1 MSEDQKEQ
9 KLEPENWG
17 DPEKKGMMGRLE
29 ELDAVF
35 EKGEKP
41 IALAEKTQ
49 DDPQV
54 VEPEEAEKAESKT
67 EEVDSPEKSPENVS
81 GEKEV
86 DENTSNE
93 SSDESDDL
101 PVMESD
107 FFSEEEDANSTEN
120 SNDESKFDADA
131 YDIQTQ
137 KMVKAMEEKGHPGD
151 AFAEV
156 RSELKKAKEALAKQ
170 QPSEDV
176 QAELRDLRS
185 KAEQYD
191 GLKQRLDEVSAESAQ
206 LKVQNSPEYEREIL
220 APVSKI
226 LERAEQIAE
235 VYEVEAAVL
244 KDIVRNPDIKQ
255 RDQMLKEYAESLGPV
270 GSGEIGRLASE
281 FSGYRDKR
289 EQMLENAE
297 AELERLQVQELKAN
311 ELALKAHNEQVQA
324 LQKNMWES
332 NKELI
337 PGFVEENGEVTET
350 YKQMMSKGLS
360 IDFSKARAKDQAFA
374 AFAGT
379 VLPHMAKQLAALKKE
394 LSEYKK
400 NEESSKRS
408 SPTPSGSVK
417 QTQTSGKDNKPKTFL
432 EAAAEVDFS

>member
-1 MSEDQKEQ
+1 MPEDQKEQ

-17 DPEKKGMMGRLE
+17 DPEKKGLMGRLE
-29 ELDAVF
+29 ELDTVF

-41 IALAEKTQ
+41 LVQNKESEPKSENTKPKEIAKADSESSEEEILEKEI
-49 DDPQV
+49 
-54 VEPEEAEKAESKT
+54 EP
-67 EEVDSPEKSPENVS
+67 VS
-81 GEKEV
+81 EEKEV
-86 DENTSNE
+86 PEKTNE
-93 SSDESDDL
+93 TDDDI

-107 FFSEEEDANSTEN
+107 FFTEEENTSEESKKEGDFDPDSYDA
-120 SNDESKFDADA
+120 
-131 YDIQTQ
+131 QTQ

-156 RSELKKAKEALAKQ
+156 RAELKKAKEALSKQ
-170 QPSEDV
+170 QPSEDI
-176 QAELRDLRS
+176 QAELKELRS
-185 KAEQYD
+185 ISEQYE
-191 GLKQRLDEVSAESAQ
+191 GLKQRLDEVSSESAQ
-206 LKVQNSPEYEREIL
+206 LKVQNSPEYEREVL

-255 RDQMLKEYAESLGPV
+255 RDQMLKEYAETLGPV

-281 FSGYRDKR
+281 FSSYRDKR

-297 AELERLQVQELKAN
+297 AELERLQIQEIKAN
-311 ELALKAHNEQVQA
+311 ELALKAHNEQMQT
-324 LQKNMWES
+324 LQKSMWES

-337 PGFVEENGEVTET
+337 PGFVQENGEVTET
-350 YKQMMSKGLS
+350 YTKMMSKGLS

-379 VLPHMAKQLAALKKE
+379 VLPHMAKELAILKKE
-394 LSEYKK
+394 LSEYKQS
-400 NEESSKRS
+400 EETTKRS
-408 SPTPSGSVK
+408 SPAPSSSVK
-417 QTQTSGKDNKPKTFL
+417 QTQSSSDSKKPKTFL
-432 EAAAEVDFS
+432 EAAAEIEFS

>member
-1 MSEDQKEQ
+1 MPEDQKEQ

-17 DPEKKGMMGRLE
+17 DPEKKGLMGRLE
-29 ELDAVF
+29 ELDTVF

-41 IALAEKTQ
+41 LVQTEESKSEPANVEPEKTVEANPEITKENTTEKEPEPTAEKTEISEK
-49 DDPQV
+49 P
-54 VEPEEAEKAESKT
+54 AE
-67 EEVDSPEKSPENVS
+67 
-81 GEKEV
+81 
-86 DENTSNE
+86 
-93 SSDESDDL
+93 ESDDI
-101 PVMESD
+101 PVIESD
-107 FFSEEEDANSTEN
+107 FFTEEEETPE
-120 SNDESKFDADA
+120 ESKNESNFDPDSYDA
-131 YDIQTQ
+131 QTQ

-156 RSELKKAKEALAKQ
+156 RAELKKAKEALLKQ
-170 QPSEDV
+170 QPSEDI
-176 QAELRDLRS
+176 QSELKELRS
-185 KAEQYD
+185 KAEQYE

-206 LKVQNSPEYEREIL
+206 LKVQNSPEYEREVL

-235 VYEVEAAVL
+235 VYEVESAVL

-255 RDQMLKEYAESLGPV
+255 RDQMLKEYAETLGPV

-281 FSGYRDKR
+281 FSSYRDKR

-337 PGFVEENGEVTET
+337 PGFVQENGEVTET
-350 YKQMMSKGLS
+350 YTKMMSKGLS

-379 VLPHMAKQLAALKKE
+379 VLPHMAKELAILKKE
-394 LSEYKK
+394 LAEYKQS
-400 NEESSKRS
+400 EETTKRS
-408 SPTPSGSVK
+408 SPTPSSSVK
-417 QTQTSGKDNKPKTFL
+417 QTQSSSDSKKPKTFL
-432 EAAAEVDFS
+432 EAAAEIEFS